1 MPRQKYP
8 GKKRTYTPEQ
18 TDRYLSQRNRWLK
31 SQAIAPT
38 RIELVSKNTAKEGCA
53 LVTTRQYIH
62 IYQSSRNGLEWK
74 IPVTEVQTCVALDC
88 VLSP

>member
-18 TDRYLSQRNRWLK
+18 TDRYLSQRARWARAFSLEPMRVEVLSEETIK
-31 SQAIAPT
+31 D
-38 RIELVSKNTAKEGCA
+38 GCS
-53 LVTTRQYIH
+53 LVTTRELVLV
-62 IYQSSRNGLEWK
+62 YQGRHGLEWK
-74 IPVTEVQTCVALDC
+74 VPVIEIKTCVALDC